1 MPRTKKTP
9 KDLNFKINRD
19 KCFRNLF
26 EAKRILFL
34 LASSEITRDKAFRL
48 LGDLSIYLLNTHSR
62 ITTPSIPIE
71 RFLNQLKIHLIIA
84 QMNFSNIRTCVQA
97 INTMTFNVETFDGMS
112 RSVFELLQHCSMIES
127 LITQIDSTFGMI
139 RMIVEQIIHES
150 CQRLVLSITFFR
162 KILDKFVNE
171 FSSKKE
177 EIMKFL
183 RSSKLYIESIIR
195 NSDIESSLESKIQNV
210 TISLSTASTHQRC
223 IESVIRS
230 HQNELTM
237 NQNIKTNLIES
248 LKCLIEE
255 YVKTQ
260 SERQIEFPTVTQ
272 IDVILRVM
280 SSISPQFE
288 LYHQSNSS
296 PTARTYEQ
304 NLFDS
309 RMKKGLDMIHAMIA
323 IHNMQGLRKV
333 CAYLS
338 VLFKRCYKNICLKIQ
353 VMDFYK
359 F

>member
-1 MPRTKKTP
+1 MPRTKKIP
-9 KDLNFKINRD
+9 KHLKIKIDRD
-19 KCFRNLF
+19 KCFGNQLDVK
-26 EAKRILFL
+26 EILFL
-34 LASSEITRDKAFRL
+34 LASSNITSDEALRL
-48 LGDLSIYLLNTHSR
+48 LGNLSMYLLNTYSR

-112 RSVFELLQHCSMIES
+112 LSVFELLQHCSMIES

-162 KILDKFVNE
+162 KTFDQFVNE
-171 FSSKKE
+171 FVSKKE
-177 EIMKFL
+177 EIIKFL

-195 NSDIESSLESKIQNV
+195 NSDTESSLESKIQNV
-210 TISLSTASTHQRC
+210 TISLSTASTHQSC
-223 IESVIRS
+223 IKKVIRS
-230 HQNELTM
+230 HQTELTM
-237 NQNIKTNLIES
+237 NQNRKTNLIEF

-255 YVKTQ
+255 YVKTR
-260 SERQIEFPTVTQ
+260 SSRQIKFPNVTQ
-272 IDVILRVM
+272 IDAIIHVM

-309 RMKKGLDMIHAMIA
+309 QMKKGLDMIHAMITNHR
-323 IHNMQGLRKV
+323 IKGLRKV
-333 CAYLS
+333 CAYLN
-338 VLFKRCYKNICLKIQ
+338 VLLKHCYERLRLKSRN
-353 VMDFYK
+353 
-359 F
+359 

>member
-84 QMNFSNIRTCVQA
+84 QMNFSNIRICVQA

-127 LITQIDSTFGMI
+127 LITQMDSTFGMI
-139 RMIVEQIIHES
+139 RMIVEQILHKS
-150 CQRLVLSITFFR
+150 CQSLVSSITFFR
-162 KILDKFVNE
+162 KIFDQFVNE
-171 FSSKKE
+171 FVSKKE
-177 EIMKFL
+177 EIIKFL
-183 RSSKLYIESIIR
+183 RSSKLYIESIIH
-195 NSDIESSLESKIQNV
+195 NSDTESSLESKIQDV
-210 TISLSTASTHQRC
+210 GSSLSTALSNQCC

-230 HQNELTM
+230 RQTDLTM
-237 NQNIKTNLIES
+237 NQNRKTNLIES

-255 YVKTQ
+255 YVSTR
-260 SERQIEFPTVTQ
+260 SARQIKFPTVTQ
-272 IDVILRVM
+272 IHEILRIM

-288 LYHQSNSS
+288 LYHQSDSS

-304 NLFDS
+304 NIFDS
-309 RMKKGLDMIHAMIA
+309 RMKKGLNMIHAMITNHR
-323 IHNMQGLRKV
+323 IKGLRKV
-333 CAYLS
+333 CAYLN
-338 VLFKRCYKNICLKIQ
+338 VLLKHCYERLRLKSRN
-353 VMDFYK
+353 
-359 F
+359 